1 MRSLDATF
9 RDAINRDGNPGDSAR
24 LNHTMACTRL
34 DDVHGNCECTSSVVR
49 YWARVVVMEE

>member
-49 YWARVVVMEE
+49 Y